1 MEEAAL
7 RVLEGRDGRLGDA
20 PAAPAAPHVERP
32 HSAPV
37 ASGVLTP
44 SLPFGSAHDAADAPP
59 EPPVAVP
66 PSILAVMNAMRLV
79 EQ

>member
-1 MEEAAL
+1 MEEAAQ

-37 ASGVLTP
+37 ASGVPTP
-44 SLPFGSAHDAADAPP
+44 PGSAHDAADAPP
-59 EPPVAVP
+59 ERPVAVP